1 MLSPAQREFLRMTIY
16 QIWPRSFLDTNG
28 DGIGDLPGVLAKLD
42 YLRDLG
48 VNTLWLS
55 PCFQSPSW
63 WRASTSATRCPAMTT
78 CAPWWASAG

>member
-1 MLSPAQREFLRMTIY
+1 MLSERYRQFLRLVIY

-28 DGIGDLPGVLAKLD
+28 DGVGDLPGVLAKLD

-55 PCFQSPSW
+55 PCFQSPNDDNGYDVS
-63 WRASTSATRCPAMTT
+63 
-78 CAPWWASAG
+78 